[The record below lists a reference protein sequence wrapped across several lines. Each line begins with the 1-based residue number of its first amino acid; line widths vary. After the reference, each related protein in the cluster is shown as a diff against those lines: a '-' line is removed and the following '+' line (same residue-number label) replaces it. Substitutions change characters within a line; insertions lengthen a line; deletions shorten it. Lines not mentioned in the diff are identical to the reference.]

1 MTEEQIAEIAG
12 RFPMPVTADLIAFA
26 KCVAQQEIE
35 NVQFEVAAYKEQ
47 IPVGL
52 VDERD
57 TVDEVDAIL
66 MARWSAYS
74 REWMESDEFKAM
86 MTLGQK
92 EIV

>member
-1 MTEEQIAEIAG
+1 MSKRDSTPI
-12 RFPMPVTADLIAFA
+12 RVDAFR
-26 KCVAQQEIE
+26 
-35 NVQFEVAAYKEQ
+35 VQFEVAAYKEQ

-74 REWMESDEFKAM
+74 QEWMASDEFKAM
-86 MTLGQK
+86 MA
-92 EIV
+92 VRS